1 MNKRQWVLIVAMM
14 GVLFATAFAEGNVD
28 VKKQRSELMKERYT
42 FFKENIKPK
51 IDAQRNKLEASISA
65 EDKKE
70 IAKLREQIMK
80 EKPMQNEFLSDAR
93 ELRIKGEPFDEGL
106 WQEIESK
113 QIMIE
118 NLHDQA
124 KLIANKY
131 RPEIDDLVADLR
143 SEIRDEM
150 QEERG
155 DIGPRRD
162 GSGPAYGRGNRGNGF
177 GNGQRGRGFG
187 PGNQGQFGNGR
198 GIHNGMGMH
207 PFGGPM
213 ANGRLDIVGFLLW
226 DVTKG

>member
-1 MNKRQWVLIVAMM
+1 MNKRQWVLVVAMM
-14 GVLFATAFAEGNVD
+14 GVLFATAFAEGNED
-28 VKKQRSELMKERYT
+28 VNKQRTELMKERYL

-51 IDAQRNKLEASISA
+51 IDTQRNKLEGSLSA

-70 IAKLREQIMK
+70 IAKLREEIMK
-80 EKPMQNEFLSDAR
+80 QRLMQNEFLSDAR

-106 WQEIESK
+106 WQEIEA
-113 QIMIE
+113 QRIVIE

-143 SEIRDEM
+143 IEIRDEM
-150 QEERG
+150 QGKRG
-155 DIGPRRD
+155 DIGPGRN
-162 GSGPAYGRGNRGNGF
+162 GSGPAYGKGDRGDGF
-177 GNGQRGRGFG
+177 RNGQRGRGYG
-187 PGNQGQFGNGR
+187 QGNPGRFGNGR
-198 GIHNGMGMH
+198 ELHNGIGMH

-213 ANGRLDIVGFLLW
+213 TGGRLDIASFLLW